1 MYLFM
6 WESACVRVRVH
17 RCKLVEAG
25 GGGRSESSS
34 ITQRVFETGPLS
46 NPELTNSARLASK
59 LPGSVC
65 LPPRPQG
72 NRYHCVW
79 LLSGCW
85 ESNSDLHP
93 FIAGTTEPSP
103 HPLVSECHFIG
114 QETRSLL
121 KVTQTEA
128 EKPRSETPD
137 AGVRSPAMT
146 HKQSETASARE
157 LGV

>member
-1 MYLFM
+1 MDLFM
-6 WESACVRVRVH
+6 REFARVRVCVH
-17 RCKLVEAG
+17 RRKPVEAEAEG
-25 GGGRSESSS
+25 GQSPPPS
-34 ITQRVFETGPLS
+34 LS
-46 NPELTNSARLASK
+46 MCLKQGLSNSARLASK
-59 LPGSVC
+59 RPGSAC

-103 HPLVSECHFIG
+103 HPLVSERHFIG
-114 QETRSLL
+114 QEARSLL
-121 KVTQTEA
+121 KVTQTEV

-146 HKQSETASARE
+146 HKQSKTASARE